1 MSCHHTQVSHVSPD
15 TLWLSAS
22 LGPPCQTWVRPRLSR
37 HSPTRYQARVENK
50 HHLSSAYRG
59 GGAGAVQAAMEHPG
73 VVWGQELG
81 GGELLGHLAPAAALL
96 LEHGGHPVTL

>member
-1 MSCHHTQVSHVSPD
+1 MAT
-15 TLWLSAS
+15 
-22 LGPPCQTWVRPRLSR
+22 
-37 HSPTRYQARVENK
+37 
-50 HHLSSAYRG
+50 YRG